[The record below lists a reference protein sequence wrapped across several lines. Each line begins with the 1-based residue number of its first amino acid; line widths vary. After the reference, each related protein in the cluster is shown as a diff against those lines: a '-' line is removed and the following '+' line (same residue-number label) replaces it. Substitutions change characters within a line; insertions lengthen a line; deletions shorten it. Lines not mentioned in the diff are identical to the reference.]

1 MKMGVRVQ
9 ERAQQKALPQTA
21 EDNAKRRQIIEGA
34 REAFLERGFD
44 AASMNDIAR
53 IAGVSKGTLYVYFQN
68 KEQLFQAI
76 CSEECQSHAESLFN
90 FDADESDVEATLTRI
105 GIDFVTLVC
114 QSEKASSARTVIAIA
129 ERMPEIGRAYY
140 ETGPARGI
148 ALLSDYLKKK
158 VKQGVLAIDDCEV
171 VAAQLI
177 EALLAPLF
185 KPILFNFGKPPTQE
199 RIRYVVGIAVRAF
212 LAAYRINRS
221 TAQGV

>member
-1 MKMGVRVQ
+1 MN
-9 ERAQQKALPQTA
+9 AQVAEKTTPQIA
-21 EDNAKRRQIIEGA
+21 EDNVKRRQIIEGA
-34 REAFLERGFD
+34 RAAFLEQGFD

-76 CSEECQSHAESLFN
+76 CSEECLSQAEGLFN
-90 FDADESDVEATLTRI
+90 FDADDSDVETTLTRI

-114 QSEKASSARTVIAIA
+114 RPEKASSARTVIAIA

-158 VKQGVLAIDDCEV
+158 VKQRILAIDDCEV

-185 KPILFNFGKPPTQE
+185 KPVLFNFGKPPTQE

-212 LAAYRINRS
+212 LAAYRAQKP
-221 TAQGV
+221 TAI